1 MEDTE
6 QFSNNLEDTE
16 VIPTKAKRV
25 MSEKQKEVLARA
37 RVKAWQKRRELG
49 DISRQEKELKKQE
62 IEVKKQE
69 RATEMNIRKKAVNKK
84 LKKTI
89 FVSDDDSDEDEQV
102 ITDHSE
108 SEEEVEVKQ
117 MSKRIEKRLKVTKA
131 PTISQEETVE
141 LFRQKIINDGKRI
154 AYQSLFPGSQCPF

>member
-1 MEDTE
+1 MEDIE
-6 QFSNNLEDTE
+6 QLSNNLEDVE

-25 MSEKQKEVLARA
+25 MSEKQKASLTIARE
-37 RVKAWQKRRELG
+37 KAWQKIRELG

-89 FVSDDDSDEDEQV
+89 FVSDDDSDEDE
-102 ITDHSE
+102 
-108 SEEEVEVKQ
+108 
-117 MSKRIEKRLKVTKA
+117 
-131 PTISQEETVE
+131 
-141 LFRQKIINDGKRI
+141 
-154 AYQSLFPGSQCPF
+154 